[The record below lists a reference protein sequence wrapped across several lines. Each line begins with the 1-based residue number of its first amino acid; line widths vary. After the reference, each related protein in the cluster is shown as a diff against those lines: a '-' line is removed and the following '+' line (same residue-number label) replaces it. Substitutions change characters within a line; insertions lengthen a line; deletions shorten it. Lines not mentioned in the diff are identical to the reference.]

1 MSALKGIDISTWQT
15 SKFNFES
22 IKDLDFI
29 IIRAGFT
36 GTADGVNKNIDN
48 CFEINYQK
56 AKRYGIPVGCYWY
69 SCANTAEKGKA
80 EAEYLYKYCLE
91 GKQFE
96 YPIYLDVECDQYQ
109 TGKNK
114 GVTDAILAWADYLEA
129 KGYYVGVYA
138 NYNYFINHLEN
149 ERLNRINRWLAYW
162 TENKPQ
168 LKFDYSM
175 WQYSSGLIINS
186 MKVDGDY
193 AYKDFEKI
201 IKDAGLNGFPKSA
214 PEPQPKTVT
223 IAVGDTFQVTDITDD
238 GIVMKHLDK

>member
-1 MSALKGIDISTWQT
+1 MTALKGIDISTWQT
-15 SKFNFES
+15 SKFNFDS

-36 GTADGVNKNIDN
+36 GTADGVNLNIDN
-48 CFEINYQK
+48 CFEINYEK

-69 SCANTAEKGKA
+69 SCANTAAKGQA
-80 EAEYLYKYCLE
+80 EAAYLYEHCLK

-149 ERLNRINRWLAYW
+149 DRLNRINRWLAYW

-175 WQYSSGLIINS
+175 WQNTSGLIINN
-186 MKVDGDY
+186 MKVDGDF

-201 IKDAGLNGFPKSA
+201 IKDAGLNGFTKSDSSPKIL
-214 PEPQPKTVT
+214 T
-223 IAVGDTFQVTDITDD
+223 IAVGDVFQVKDITDA
-238 GIVMKHLDK
+238 GIVLEHLDK

>member
-15 SKFNFES
+15 SKFDFDK

-114 GVTDAILAWADYLEA
+114 GVTNAILAWTDYLEA

-175 WQYSSGLIINS
+175 WQYTSGLIINN

-201 IKDAGLNGFPKSA
+201 IKDAGLNGFSKPA
-214 PEPQPKTVT
+214 PEPQPKTMT

-238 GIVMKHLDK
+238 GIVMKHLNK

>member
-1 MSALKGIDISTWQT
+1 MSELKGIDISTWQT
-15 SKFNFES
+15 SKFNFDS

-48 CFEINYQK
+48 CFEVNYAK
-56 AKRYGIPVGCYWY
+56 AKQYKIPVGCYWY
-69 SCANTAEKGKA
+69 SCANTAAKGQA
-80 EAEYLYKYCLE
+80 EAEYLYEHCLK

-96 YPIYLDVECDQYQ
+96 YPIYMDVECDQYQ
-109 TGKNK
+109 TGRNK
-114 GVTDAILAWADYLEA
+114 GVTDAILAWTDYLEA

-175 WQYSSGLIINS
+175 WQYTSGLIINN

-238 GIVMKHLDK
+238 GIVMKHLNK